1 MRHAGRPPFGHFPIT
16 PESRARSVSPVA
28 TTPPRSGSS
37 AFAEDDRLT
46 FLSNSSP
53 PDLGVVPLTQDWPAY
68 PSVNKTLP
76 PIPALFPAEP
86 DCAKSSQM
94 PSTPVALDLSTAPRG
109 RFGWPWKYVCD
120 MADGFAAMRKLQD
133 GYPPLS
139 TAEAFE
145 TVFKEK
151 YKSSTYSEQFRA
163 WRDAGELPGERA
175 RWTGFGRDEKGEWS
189 KFMARWR
196 PTKKPK

>member
-1 MRHAGRPPFGHFPIT
+1 
-16 PESRARSVSPVA
+16 
-28 TTPPRSGSS
+28 
-37 AFAEDDRLT
+37 
-46 FLSNSSP
+46 
-53 PDLGVVPLTQDWPAY
+53 
-68 PSVNKTLP
+68 
-76 PIPALFPAEP
+76 
-86 DCAKSSQM
+86 
-94 PSTPVALDLSTAPRG
+94 
-109 RFGWPWKYVCD
+109 

-196 PTKKPK
+196 PMKRPK